1 MSPLN
6 GTVVRKLRT
15 PKVRSGATADPQRRR
30 TARNSLCC
38 FVPIIASVLLFS
50 SPGQAAEPA
59 APARLSAADYPSLQ
73 AAADALPA
81 TGGLLVI
88 PPGNYE
94 LKEPLVIKTPET
106 RIEGS
111 GAATHLINRNEA
123 GQPAVILRPADVKQN
138 PKSKLWRVQMADL
151 RISGNKKSG
160 DGLFA
165 ENIEEIYLD
174 GVSIDHHGG
183 DGIHL
188 KNCYE
193 DPRITACILTYNAAV
208 GLNIEA
214 CHDIVV
220 SANQFEENQD
230 ALRCVDSFN
239 LCMTGNNLDDHL
251 RHGVVIENTYGSVVS
266 GNMIEECNGTAVILD
281 RDCYGIA
288 ISANVI
294 AHHLEGGVDLR
305 DAWGC
310 TVSANNFVL
319 AHKFGVRVAGEGG
332 RHAITGNSFTNS
344 FIGGGKDMRPATGK
358 TAMAIDAGEGVVIDG
373 GSDVTITGNSFSG
386 LSSEGIRASDSS
398 KRLIISSNVLTD
410 CGRKLPGGAAVI
422 QTGKASEVIERDNLK

>member
-1 MSPLN
+1 MVRLLAIFFVFVV
-6 GTVVRKLRT
+6 TV
-15 PKVRSGATADPQRRR
+15 
-30 TARNSLCC
+30 
-38 FVPIIASVLLFS
+38 
-50 SPGQAAEPA
+50 PA
-59 APARLSAADYPSLQ
+59 AAQSPVKVLASDHPSLQ

-94 LKEPLVIKTPET
+94 LKEPLRIKTAET

-111 GAATHLINRNEA
+111 GASTHLINKNES
-123 GQPAVILRPADVKQN
+123 GEPAMILAPADLKTN
-138 PKSKLWRVQMADL
+138 AKSKLWRVQVANL

-160 DGLFA
+160 DGLYA

-174 GVSIDHHGG
+174 GVSIDHNGR
-183 DGIHL
+183 DGIRL

-193 DPRITACILTYNAAV
+193 DPRITACILTYNAEV
-208 GLNIEA
+208 GLNIDV

-239 LCMTGNNLDDHL
+239 LCMTGNNVDDHL

-266 GNMIEECNGTAVILD
+266 GNMIEECNGTAIILD

-288 ISANVI
+288 LSANVI
-294 AHHLEGGVDLR
+294 AHHLEGGIDLK

-319 AHKFGVRVAGEGG
+319 AHKFGVRVAGG
-332 RHAITGNSFTNS
+332 RHAISGNSFTNS
-344 FIGGGKDMRPATGK
+344 YIGSAMDKRPAEAK
-358 TAMAIDAGEGVVIDG
+358 QAMGIDAGGGVVIEG
-373 GSDVTITGNSFSG
+373 GTDCSISGNTFTG
-386 LSSEGIRASDSS
+386 LPEEGITATDSS
-398 KRLIISSNVLTD
+398 KRLIISANVLTD
-410 CGRKLPGGAAVI
+410 CGRKLPKGRPSI
-422 QTGKASEVIERDNLK
+422 NTGKAPEVVEVNNLK

>member
-1 MSPLN
+1 MLRPLVILVVLAVSFPAVAQSP
-6 GTVVRKLRT
+6 V
-15 PKVRSGATADPQRRR
+15 KV
-30 TARNSLCC
+30 L
-38 FVPIIASVLLFS
+38 AS
-50 SPGQAAEPA
+50 
-59 APARLSAADYPSLQ
+59 DHPSLQ

-94 LKEPLVIKTPET
+94 LKEPLRIKTAET

-111 GAATHLINRNEA
+111 GAATHLINKNEA
-123 GQPAVILRPADVKQN
+123 GEPAVVLAPADLKKN
-138 PKSKLWRVQMADL
+138 AKSKLWRVQVANL

-160 DGLFA
+160 HGLYA

-174 GVSIDHHGG
+174 GVAIDHHGQ

-208 GLNIEA
+208 GLNIDG
-214 CHDIVV
+214 CHDLVV
-220 SANQFEENQD
+220 SGNQFEENQD
-230 ALRCVDSFN
+230 ALRCVDAFN
-239 LCMTGNNLDDHL
+239 LCMTGNNVDDHL

-266 GNMIEECNGTAVILD
+266 GNMIEECNGTAIILD

-288 ISANVI
+288 LSANVI
-294 AHHLEGGVDLR
+294 AHHLEGGIDLK

-319 AHKFGVRVAGEGG
+319 AHKFGVRVAGG

-344 FIGGGKDMRPATGK
+344 YIGEGKDKRPAEAK
-358 TAMAIDAGEGVVIDG
+358 TAMGIDAGSGVVIEG
-373 GSDVTITGNSFSG
+373 GSDCAITGNTFTG
-386 LSSEGIRASDSS
+386 LPTEGITATDAS
-398 KRLIISSNVLTD
+398 KRLMISANVLTD
-410 CGRKLPGGAAVI
+410 CGRKLPKGKPWI
-422 QTGKASEVIERDNLK
+422 NTGKAAEVVEVNNLK